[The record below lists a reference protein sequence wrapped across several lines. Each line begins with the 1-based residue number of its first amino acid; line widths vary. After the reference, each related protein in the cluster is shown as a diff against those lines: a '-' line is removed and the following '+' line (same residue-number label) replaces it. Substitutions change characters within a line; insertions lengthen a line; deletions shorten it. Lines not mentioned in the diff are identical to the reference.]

1 LLALLI
7 PVRKEKYNTED
18 IEHTLTTIST
28 GRSSSLATYRY
39 ETNVN
44 VMEISTN
51 AAITSQKIT
60 TI

>member
-1 LLALLI
+1 LLALLL

-18 IEHTLTTIST
+18 IKHTLKTISI

-44 VMEISTN
+44 VMEMSTN